1 MSIAALV
8 SLLIGMGSLIVG
20 FLLEGGHLTALFEY
34 TAAVIV
40 VGGTIGAV
48 ALSFPFSILKK
59 VPAILK
65 IAFGKEQTKNMSE
78 LILYFKDISIRT
90 RKDGLL
96 SIEETISSDE
106 ALDPFI
112 KKGLQLVVDG
122 VEPQTVKT
130 VLESEAYMISERH
143 KAGIAIFESAGGYAP
158 TLGIMGTVMG
168 LVHVLGNL
176 ENPDTLGPQIA
187 VAFIATLYGVA
198 TANII
203 YLPIGGRLKAINN
216 IEEQQNEMI
225 IEAIISIQE
234 GLNPNTL
241 VEKLKSFLDKD
252 ELNAIK
258 ENKED

>member
-8 SLLIGMGSLIVG
+8 SLLIGMGSLIIG
-20 FLLEGGHLTALFEY
+20 FLLEGGHITALFEY
-34 TAAVIV
+34 TAAIIV

-48 ALSFPFSILKK
+48 ALSFPVSILKK

-65 IAFGKEQTKNMSE
+65 VAFGREQTKNMAE
-78 LILYFKDISIRT
+78 LIGYFKDISIRT

-106 ALDPFI
+106 NLDPFI

-122 VEPQTVKT
+122 VEPQTVKA
-130 VLESEAYMISERH
+130 VLESEAYMVSERH
-143 KAGIAIFESAGGYAP
+143 KAGIAVFESAGGYAP

-203 YLPIGGRLKAINN
+203 YLPIGGRLKAINT

-252 ELNAIK
+252 QLNAIK
-258 ENKED
+258 DNREE